1 MKFYVGSVKMEH
13 DGKNIFLTTEIKP
26 SDVEGVSPLL
36 DCVANLD
43 IWESD
48 DVVELTSA
56 IWSKNG
62 LLPFDVM
69 FLTNFSDEIVSY
81 EGDVDVMYI
90 NILDFRLALVKFDD
104 FNSLFVERE
113 QLKQFVNALTTN
125 RQGRYTQHGR
135 KAQCA

>member
-90 NILDFRLALVKFDD
+90 NILDFRLVLVKFDD

>member
-1 MKFYVGSVKMEH
+1 MEH

-104 FNSLFVERE
+104 FNSLFVERK